1 MKEKNLKTKSGLV
14 DNRINKLRS
23 LCIIVFS
30 LFSISVYSQDLIPDS
45 LQNKPKSYGEL
56 SYEFV
61 VAPGYAH
68 IWNIKNKLRL
78 GAAFHVGFAKSL
90 FIDYSDFF
98 MVRIFARD
106 LFGTN
111 KKNKP
116 AKYDLGLFSS
126 VSFQNEAIF
135 YGLSFCYYFNISNRF
150 RLGIDSH
157 FGRVETDDS
166 HAYGGYLIP
175 AIYFKLKK

>member
-1 MKEKNLKTKSGLV
+1 MKEKNHQIKSGLADSRV
-14 DNRINKLRS
+14 YKLRS
-23 LCIIVFS
+23 IFIILFV
-30 LFSISVYSQDLIPDS
+30 LFSISVYSQETKPDS
-45 LQNKPKSYGEL
+45 LQSKPKSYGEL
-56 SYEFV
+56 SYEFI

-68 IWNIKNKLRL
+68 IWYIKSKLRL

-98 MVRIFARD
+98 MVRFFARD
-106 LFGTN
+106 LFGAN

-116 AKYDLGLFSS
+116 AKYDLGFFSS

-135 YGLSFCYYFNISNRF
+135 YGLTFCYYFNISNRF

-157 FGRVETDDS
+157 IGRVETDDS
-166 HAYGGYLIP
+166 HAYGGYFVP
-175 AIYFKLKK
+175 GIYFKLKK